1 MNEQTTLLTGQV
13 LMAQKDALVSVPDAP
28 SESVAERIVQLRK
41 ERKLT
46 LQECARLTGVAA
58 STLSKIERRELSPT
72 ISTLQKIAE
81 GLTVELTEL
90 ITQTRPVYA
99 PGRRAVSRAG
109 EGKKHTSL
117 SCANLLL
124 CGDLKDKRMIPVRT
138 RVTARSLDDYPVW
151 ARSDTEIFLWVVSG
165 RMLLHSK
172 VYEPLEM
179 GPGDSVYYDGNG
191 EHCWTSI
198 GEEDAEVIWVMSA

>member
-1 MNEQTTLLTGQV
+1 MNEQTTLLSGQV

-28 SESVAERIVQLRK
+28 SESVSERIVQLRK

-46 LQECARLTGVAA
+46 LQECARMTGVAA

-81 GLTVELTEL
+81 GLAVELTEL

-109 EGKKHTSL
+109 EGKKHSSL

-138 RVTARSLDDYPVW
+138 RVTARSLNDYPVW
-151 ARSDTEIFLWVVSG
+151 ARTDTEIFLWVVSG

-198 GEEDAEVIWVMSA
+198 GDEDAEVIWIMSA

>member
-1 MNEQTTLLTGQV
+1 MNEPTTLLSGQV
-13 LMAQKDALVSVPDAP
+13 LMAQKDALVRVPDAP
-28 SESVAERIVQLRK
+28 SESVSERIVQLRK

-46 LQECARLTGVAA
+46 LQECARMTGVAA

-81 GLTVELTEL
+81 GLAVELTEL

-109 EGKKHTSL
+109 EGKKHSSL

-138 RVTARSLDDYPVW
+138 RVTARSLNDYPVW
-151 ARSDTEIFLWVVSG
+151 ARTDTEIFLWVVSG

-198 GEEDAEVIWVMSA
+198 GDEDAEVIWIMSA

>member
-13 LMAQKDALVSVPDAP
+13 LMAQKDALVSVPDAS

-198 GEEDAEVIWVMSA
+198 GDEDAEVIWVMSA